1 MTYPPQGQYG
11 QQPDPYGQ
19 QQQPQYGGGYPQQ
32 QPQYGQDP
40 NAQQQYGG
48 GYGQDPNAAYGGGYG
63 QQYGGL
69 GGGPQPPTKNKGPII
84 AVVAIVV
91 LILAG
96 VGVTGFVAPGFF
108 LSDDKDSSNTGSG
121 TKSSEGSKD
130 SGAEAFIKKLVSAA
144 DSKDK
149 TALKSLTCSDASDDV
164 TGATNSIDEIDS
176 AELKDTR
183 EVSDT
188 EAVATLNIVVDGKDG
203 DYEATVVKDGADW
216 CWKDITSNSSSSSSE
231 ETTTSE
237 ESTESSGGGGAP
249 IDDSSAGAQYVQGFL
264 DKVNAGDGA
273 GAAAMTCPESAD
285 NKADIT
291 EAVGQG
297 AQIEVNPNGSN
308 SADETSAGIDLIGT
322 LNGKPASG
330 RVSAFTDDADNLC
343 VYTFFFYED

>member
-19 QQQPQYGGGYPQQ
+19 QQPQYGGGYQQ

-48 GYGQDPNAAYGGGYG
+48 GYGQDPNAQYGGGYG

-69 GGGPQPPTKNKGPII
+69 GGGPQPPKNKGPII

-91 LILAG
+91 LVLAG

-108 LSDDKDSSNTGSG
+108 LSDDKEGSNTGSG
-121 TKSSEGSKD
+121 TSSSSAGNKDNGS
-130 SGAEAFIKKLVSAA
+130 EAFIKKLVTAA
-144 DSKDK
+144 DNKDK
-149 TALKSLTCSDASDDV
+149 TALKGLTCSDASDDV
-164 TGATNSIDEIDS
+164 SGATNSIDEIDS

-188 EAVATLNIVVDGKDG
+188 EVVATLNIVVDGKDG

-216 CWKDITSNSSSSSSE
+216 CWSDITSESGGSSSSE

-237 ESTESSGGGGAP
+237 ETTETSGGGGAP
-249 IDDSSAGAQYVQGFL
+249 IDDSSPGAQYVKGFL
-264 DKVNAGDGA
+264 DKVNAGDGE

-297 AQIEVNPNGSN
+297 AKIDVNPDGSN
-308 SADETSAGIDLIGT
+308 SADDTSAGIDLVGT
-322 LNGKPASG
+322 LNGQAASG
-330 RVSAFTDDADNLC
+330 RVSAFTDDAGNFC
-343 VYTFFFYED
+343 IYTFFFYKD